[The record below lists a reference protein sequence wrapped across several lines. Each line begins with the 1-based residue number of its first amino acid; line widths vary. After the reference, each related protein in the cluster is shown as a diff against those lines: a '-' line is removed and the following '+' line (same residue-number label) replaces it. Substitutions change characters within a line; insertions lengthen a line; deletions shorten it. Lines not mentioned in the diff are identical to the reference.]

1 MRACSHQCV
10 CIYSWSPCRGSAS
23 SFLHPPALTNTTSD
37 LWPGPDRW
45 DIPQL
50 PHLQETLSKC
60 RETLLRSSRIS
71 AYLWT
76 LYSKSGVCW
85 NVRGHP
91 VGDPAGLRD
100 LHLYK
105 NTGISS
111 ESRTFIDPVTPHIFM
126 FTVVPAQWSLYKS
139 HRLSS
144 QLFLF
149 IPRRRLDP
157 DGQKWTLNWWRCS
170 CSSNDA
176 YLDLWCMESALCQSY
191 YSSK

>member
-10 CIYSWSPCRGSAS
+10 CVCLYLESLQRLRLQLPPPTSADP
-23 SFLHPPALTNTTSD
+23 HD
-37 LWPGPDRW
+37 LWPLS
-45 DIPQL
+45 QSSTTSF
-50 PHLQETLSKC
+50 LQETLSKC
-60 RETLLRSSRIS
+60 RETLLRSSRTS

-85 NVRGHP
+85 TALGHP
-91 VGDPAGLRD
+91 VRDPAGLRD

-126 FTVVPAQWSLYKS
+126 FCCIRATD
-139 HRLSS
+139 S
-144 QLFLF
+144 QLFRF

-157 DGQKWTLNWWRCS
+157 DGWTLNWWRRS

-176 YLDLWCMESALCQSY
+176 YLDLWCMEKHLNDTIVQYKSIKTL
-191 YSSK
+191 